1 MDALSPPLTHHKRS
15 TGSLSS
21 PSPSSPS
28 SRSSGLRCSLR
39 RRRPLPPPPP
49 PSLSYSLPRCRRRQT
64 SSESPHPHLLLLHR
78 GRPDLLLVG
87 GVTDPPLK
95 IHIHSSPSPPS
106 PRPKGPPSPCL
117 KGLLLCGRGGQ
128 RRDVVDVVISSW
140 IVVIVIASP
149 PSLPRSAA
157 SSEPLPDNRRY
168 VACLDSSWEG
178 CVCEDSVLKRPRVM
192 PTEK

>member
-117 KGLLLCGRGGQ
+117 KGLLLCGWGGQ
-128 RRDVVDVVISSW
+128 SRTSSMLS
-140 IVVIVIASP
+140 SP
-149 PSLPRSAA
+149 LGSLSLSSLPHPPHRGVQPPANPSQTIAG
-157 SSEPLPDNRRY
+157 
-168 VACLDSSWEG
+168 V
-178 CVCEDSVLKRPRVM
+178 
-192 PTEK
+192 